1 MNVLKQLN
9 QVKVVSAS
17 DQIIRQL
24 RALITQGVIKPGERL
39 PSERALAEQFG
50 VGRSVVR
57 EALRK
62 LEFFG
67 ILRTRPQSGTVVEE
81 MTSIG
86 LSGLI
91 SNVLAVAD
99 PNPAELVE
107 ARLVLEVQTARLAAK
122 RADAAAIAAIRAAHD
137 GNVVATTGGGTLV
150 DHIEHDV
157 LFHLSIAEAAKNEVL
172 HSMVSVFAP
181 RIVTM
186 AKENKVCEN
195 GRAERALEEHAAIL
209 RAIER
214 GDAEAAGHAMH
225 RHLVMT
231 GSSYGGADTPIAD

>member
-1 MNVLKQLN
+1 MSVLKQLN

-17 DQIIRQL
+17 DQIIQQL
-24 RALITQGVIKPGERL
+24 RALIAQGVIRPGERL

-67 ILRTRPQSGTVVEE
+67 ILKTRPQSGTMVEE
-81 MTSIG
+81 MSAIG

-91 SNVLAVAD
+91 ANVLALTD

-107 ARLVLEVQTARLAAK
+107 ARQILEVQTARLAAS
-122 RADAAAIAAIRAAHD
+122 RADAKAIAAIRAAHE
-137 GNVVATTGGGTLV
+137 GNVAATMGGGTLV

-157 LFHLSIAEAAKNEVL
+157 LFHLSIAEAARNEVL

-181 RIVTM
+181 RIVTL
-186 AKENKVCEN
+186 AKENKVCED

-214 GDAEAAGHAMH
+214 GDADAAGHAML
-225 RHLVMT
+225 RHLIMT
-231 GSSYGGADTPIAD
+231 GSRYSEVGTSIAE